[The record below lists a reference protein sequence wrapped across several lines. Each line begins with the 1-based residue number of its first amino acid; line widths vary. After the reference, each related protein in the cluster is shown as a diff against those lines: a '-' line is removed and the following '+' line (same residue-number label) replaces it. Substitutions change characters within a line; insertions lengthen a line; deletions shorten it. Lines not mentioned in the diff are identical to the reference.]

1 MHKKLI
7 WLFNFS
13 SSWTGGGLI
22 RTIET
27 VKWFDNNLGAYFI
40 INDRIKN
47 EISKYNK
54 NNKYFFVSDSKAK
67 RLLFDGY
74 YIPKIIHEIGRPDIY
89 FSYGIPV
96 FKDIGKINW
105 FHVSNALALKTHK
118 ISLPLKTLIQMLILK
133 KRIIK
138 SMQYTNIATGE
149 SKFSIN
155 LLEELASKKNVKC
168 HYDVLPNGY
177 DITHINKILSKKRE
191 GLYKYA
197 VTVGTYKYKKIKAA
211 LKLFHQIKEAN
222 NLKKFI
228 IVGPTKHLTES
239 VVKDD
244 YVETKPHLSRE
255 DLLNLLYNAEYYI
268 SASQIENSSNA
279 VLEALL
285 LCNKIILSNI
295 PSHNEM
301 LRNFK
306 TKKIILNNSDIEFN
320 ALENINKKIDAIS
333 WVEVS
338 KKLFDILDTFKQ
350 SSNSILKQKKY

>member
-47 EISKYNK
+47 EISNYNK
-54 NNKYFFVSDSKAK
+54 NNKYFFVSDNKTM
-67 RLLFDGY
+67 RLLSDGY
-74 YIPKIIHEIGRPDIY
+74 YIPKIIDEIGRPDVY

-105 FHVSNALALKTHK
+105 FHVSNALALKTNK
-118 ISLPLKTLIQMLILK
+118 TSLPLKTLIQMLILK

-138 SMQYTNIATGE
+138 SMQHTHIATGE
-149 SKFSIN
+149 SKFSVN
-155 LLEELASKKNVKC
+155 LLEELASKKNIKC

-177 DITHINKILSKKRE
+177 DITHIKKIVSRKRE
-191 GLYKYA
+191 ALYKYA
-197 VTVGTYKYKKIKAA
+197 VTVGTYKYKKIKVA
-211 LKLFHQIKEAN
+211 LKLFHQIKDAN

-228 IVGPTKHLTES
+228 IVGPTKHLPRS
-239 VVKDD
+239 VVKDE
-244 YVETKPHLSRE
+244 YVETKPHLIRE
-255 DLLNLLYNAEYYI
+255 DLLNLLYNAEFYI

-301 LRNFK
+301 LRNVK
-306 TKKIILNNSDIEFN
+306 TKKLILNNSDMDFN
-320 ALENINKKIDAIS
+320 AFENINKQIDAIS
-333 WVEVS
+333 WFEVS
-338 KKLFDILDTFKQ
+338 KKLFDILNNFKQ
-350 SSNSILKQKKY
+350 RSSSIVK